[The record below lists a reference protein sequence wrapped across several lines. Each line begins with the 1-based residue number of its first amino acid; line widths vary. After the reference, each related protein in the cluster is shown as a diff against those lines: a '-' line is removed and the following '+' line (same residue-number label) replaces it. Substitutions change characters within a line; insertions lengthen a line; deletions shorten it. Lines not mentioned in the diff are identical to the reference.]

1 MTDEE
6 LKKIIFELEKRNEK
20 EKAFFGFYEYGG
32 GPDESH
38 IKANRKGL
46 ELFATELL
54 KVGIESENREFK
66 KNGTESIGLNTDW
79 LDENGEF
86 FFDFVELTKKD
97 KAPTEKTFPE
107 HKETWKD
114 KAFRVGCFGI
124 GILLV
129 GLIIVGLITVLNWI

>member
-1 MTDEE
+1 MTDKE
-6 LKKIIFELEKRNEK
+6 LKKLISELENRNEK

-46 ELFATELL
+46 ELFASELL
-54 KVGIESENREFK
+54 KVGLESENRKFE
-66 KNGTESIGLNTDW
+66 KNETESIGLNTDW

-97 KAPTEKTFPE
+97 KTPTKKTFPE
-107 HKETWKD
+107 YKESWKD
-114 KAFRVGCFGI
+114 KAFKIGCLAI

-129 GLIIVGLITVLNWI
+129 GLIVVGLITVLKWV

>member
-6 LKKIIFELEKRNEK
+6 LKKVISELENRNEN
-20 EKAFFGFYEYGG
+20 EKAFLGFYVYGG
-32 GPDESH
+32 GPEEGH

-54 KVGIESENREFK
+54 KVGIESENREFE

-79 LDENGEF
+79 LDKNSEF

-97 KAPTEKTFPE
+97 KTPTEKTFPE
-107 HKETWKD
+107 HKENWKD
-114 KAFRVGCFGI
+114 KALRIGCFGI
-124 GILLV
+124 AILLV